1 MNYVAAKIPDKW
13 YLFGQQLDI
22 PANKL
27 NTFNSESSPEQCFSM
42 VFSTWKHSLS
52 RTPITWATI
61 LAVLKSPSINEEFLA
76 KELSDKE
83 L

>member
-22 PANKL
+22 PASKL

-52 RTPITWATI
+52 RTPITWATV
-61 LAVLKSPSINEEFLA
+61 LAVLKSPSINEQLLA